1 MPKPSSKD
9 EGFLL
14 PVASDVDGLVRWVVD
29 PAASDESL
37 VSGVMLSKVLER
49 RLTRWWEQDKV
60 LPLRCKQRNE
70 TFFKN

>member
-29 PAASDESL
+29 PAASDETL

-49 RLTRWWEQDKV
+49 RLTRW
-60 LPLRCKQRNE
+60 
-70 TFFKN
+70 